1 MRISVVLIFL
11 IMISNTNSLS
21 LKSKLK
27 PKDPIPLKELMQNI
41 LKDNVKFNKRETDE
55 AFIYEIWV
63 YNLKAPE
70 PVEEVVDK
78 TVEELT
84 TEFVND
90 LNENGFEN
98 DVEDLIEE
106 VVGELPE
113 ILVQQLPQPVEM
125 KQEEKVEE
133 VVPPE
138 EGMKEDENDE
148 CVNAELVLDAIASI
162 KDKVAQLENTL
173 NEHDEM
179 VKGFEKE
186 EGKSDEQTESV
197 FAREN
202 KIEKDYLVEVNDIAK
217 SLNDINDKL
226 LSSEGNCDNIQQVLQ
241 QTQQSFLE
249 IKKKLH

>member
-1 MRISVVLIFL
+1 MRTSLVLIFL

-27 PKDPIPLKELMQNI
+27 TKDPIPLKELMHNI

-70 PVEEVVDK
+70 HVEEAVDK
-78 TVEELT
+78 AVEDLT
-84 TEFVND
+84 TELVDD
-90 LNENGFEN
+90 LNENGIEN
-98 DVEDLIEE
+98 AVENLPEE
-106 VVGELPE
+106 VVEELPQE
-113 ILVQQLPQPVEM
+113 LKEELTQPEQT
-125 KQEEKVEE
+125 KQEEKEE
-133 VVPPE
+133 VVAPE
-138 EGMKEDENDE
+138 EGIQEDENDE
-148 CVNAELVLDAIASI
+148 CVDAELVLDAIASI

-186 EGKSDEQTESV
+186 EGKSDEQSESV
-197 FAREN
+197 FDREN
-202 KIEKDYLVEVNDIAK
+202 KIEKDYLVDVNDIAK
-217 SLNDINDKL
+217 SLSDINDKL